1 MQFKE
6 FYCRLIGK
14 IKPTIFQMLVRTCE
28 IFFERQIG
36 LDFLSVNPIED
47 LGLDSKLV
55 SKCSPSGNKYLLK
68 CFSFFKITKNDSILD
83 IGCGKGS
90 AIRVLVKFDF
100 NKVDGIELSE
110 YLAKKAINNFKVLN
124 NSKPIIYHKNVLEFK
139 DFSNYN
145 YFYLYNPFPASIFIE
160 FLKILN
166 KQISGKIIYF
176 VYNNPICHNLLIQDG
191 FELIN
196 IYPDMWG
203 NGINVYKKIM

>member
-1 MQFKE
+1 MYNLFK
-6 FYCRLIGK
+6 K
-14 IKPTIFQMLVRTCE
+14 KPNLYQKLVRRLV
-28 IFFERQIG
+28 IFVEKKLLKI
-36 LDFLSVNPIED
+36 DFSSVNTIEE
-47 LGLDSKLV
+47 LGLDEKNV
-55 SKCSPSGNKYLLK
+55 SKCSPSGNRYLK
-68 CFSFFKITKNDSILD
+68 KAFSNFKITNKDSILD

-139 DFSNYN
+139 DFNNYN
-145 YFYLYNPFPASIFIE
+145 YFYLYNPFPGSIFIE

>member
-1 MQFKE
+1 MF
-6 FYCRLIGK
+6 L
-14 IKPTIFQMLVRTCE
+14 LS
-28 IFFERQIG
+28 
-36 LDFLSVNPIED
+36 LDEKN
-47 LGLDSKLV
+47 V
-55 SKCSPSGNKYLLK
+55 SKCSPSGNRYLK
-68 CFSFFKITKNDSILD
+68 KAFSNFKITNKDSILD

-139 DFSNYN
+139 DFNNYN
-145 YFYLYNPFPASIFIE
+145 YFYLYNPFPSSIFIK